1 MSRIAVRNLSL
12 VRKIKRPDLIFISNV
27 ESKFRKI
34 GRESLFRMNRSSVC
48 LGAVGRQYVQRPV
61 CSRYDSRYQI
71 PTVKR
76 GGGSVLV
83 WGVFSANGLGPLV
96 LVEGI
101 MNDPKYKVILK
112 NNLFPYSNSILPPK
126 HMSKVMKDWLA
137 SNRIQVLK
145 WPAQSPD
152 LNPIENLWKE
162 LGHRIRNQNHSNPA
176 IVRELFPWFQ
186 SHKIVSRS

>member
-76 GGGSVLV
+76 GGGSLLV
-83 WGVFSANGLGPLV
+83 WGVFSVNGLGPLV
-96 LVEGI
+96 HIEGI
-101 MNDPKYKVILK
+101 MNGPKYKEILK
-112 NNLFPYSNSILPPK
+112 NNLLPYPNSFMPEEWIFQHENDPK
-126 HMSKVMKDWLA
+126 RRSKVVKDWLE

-145 WPAQSPD
+145 WPAQSRYH
-152 LNPIENLWKE
+152 NSIERYME
-162 LGHRIRNQNHSNPA
+162 RA
-176 IVRELFPWFQ
+176 
-186 SHKIVSRS
+186 